1 MKKKPNCLRSYLT
14 IIYDY
19 AKNMTLNLNEGSRF
33 VKAMTLINNFD
44 ISKYL
49 FLKGETKEESVKE
62 VNKIFGTRNER
73 LFALFLL
80 GYNLTNENKKVLYR
94 YLITLGLNRNTA
106 KEWVRIE

>member
-1 MKKKPNCLRSYLT
+1 MLKKLFDY
-14 IIYDY
+14 YFDY

-62 VNKIFGTRNER
+62 VNKIFITRNQR

-80 GYNLTNENKKVLYR
+80 GYNLTKENKQVLYR
-94 YLITLGLNRNTA
+94 YLITLGVNRNTV
-106 KEWVRIE
+106 KEWVGIE

>member
-1 MKKKPNCLRSYLT
+1 MLKKLFDY
-14 IIYDY
+14 YYGY
-19 AKNMTLNLNEGSRF
+19 AKNMTLYLNEGSRF

-62 VNKIFGTRNER
+62 VNKIFGTRNEI